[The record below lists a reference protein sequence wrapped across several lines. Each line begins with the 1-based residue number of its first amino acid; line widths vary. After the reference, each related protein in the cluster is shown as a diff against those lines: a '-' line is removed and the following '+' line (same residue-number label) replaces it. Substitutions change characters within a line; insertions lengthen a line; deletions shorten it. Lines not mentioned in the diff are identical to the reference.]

1 MDNQLMEKERTTGI
15 ALIHTLQTQQNQGQ
29 ALIQALEKVYE
40 IEDKMTDFESKL
52 DEARALVDD
61 ATKQI
66 TINYEE
72 QKEVQSIVAKIAQDA
87 AKEHEKK
94 LDTKFSDNLFK
105 AWKGRFI
112 NLVYKYIKRR
122 MNVVRYTA
130 VKRIDYHELKMY
142 LDTLSYYVFTESEL
156 KPTPGILN
164 VMELEK
170 GDE

>member
-1 MDNQLMEKERTTGI
+1 MGNQLAEKERTTGI

-52 DEARALVDD
+52 DEARALVND

-72 QKEVQSIVAKIAQDA
+72 QKEVQSAVSKIAQEA
-87 AKEHEKK
+87 TKEHEKK

-112 NLVYKYIKRR
+112 NLIYKYIKRR

-130 VKRIDYHELKMY
+130 VKRIDFNELKMY
-142 LDTLSYYVFTESEL
+142 LDTLNYYVITESEL
-156 KPTPGILN
+156 RPTPGILK

-170 GDE
+170 TV

>member
-1 MDNQLMEKERTTGI
+1 MDNQLTNKEQTTGI
-15 ALIHTLQTQQNQGQ
+15 ALIHTLQAQQNQGQ
-29 ALIQALEKVYE
+29 ALIQALQKVYE
-40 IEDKMTDFESKL
+40 IEVKMDDFENKL

-66 TINYEE
+66 NITYEE
-72 QKEVQSIVAKIAQDA
+72 QKEVQSAVSKIAQEA
-87 AKEHEKK
+87 TKEHEKK
-94 LDTKFSDNLFK
+94 LGEKFSGNLFK
-105 AWKGRFI
+105 AWKGRFT
-112 NLVYKYIKRR
+112 NLVYKYIKKR

-164 VMELEK
+164 VMKLEK

>member
-1 MDNQLMEKERTTGI
+1 MGNQLAEKERTTGI

-52 DEARALVDD
+52 DEARALVND

-164 VMELEK
+164 VMKLEK

>member
-1 MDNQLMEKERTTGI
+1 MGNQLAEKERTTGI

-40 IEDKMTDFESKL
+40 LEEKMTDFESKL
-52 DEARALVDD
+52 DEARALVND

-72 QKEVQSIVAKIAQDA
+72 QKEVQSAVSKIAQEA
-87 AKEHEKK
+87 TKEHEKK

-112 NLVYKYIKRR
+112 NLIYKYIKRR

-130 VKRIDYHELKMY
+130 VKRIDFNELKMY
-142 LDTLSYYVFTESEL
+142 LDTLNYYVFTESEL
-156 KPTPGILN
+156 RPTPGILK

-170 GDE
+170 TV

>member
-1 MDNQLMEKERTTGI
+1 MDNQLINKEQTTGI
-15 ALIHTLQTQQNQGQ
+15 ALIHTLQAQQNQGQ
-29 ALIQALEKVYE
+29 ALIQALQKVYE
-40 IEDKMTDFESKL
+40 IEAKMDDFENKL

-66 TINYEE
+66 NITYEE
-72 QKEVQSIVAKIAQDA
+72 QKEVQSAVSKIAQDA

-164 VMELEK
+164 VMKLEK

>member
-1 MDNQLMEKERTTGI
+1 MDNQLINKEQTTGI
-15 ALIHTLQTQQNQGQ
+15 ALIHTLQAQQNQGQ
-29 ALIQALEKVYE
+29 ALIQALQKVYE
-40 IEDKMTDFESKL
+40 IEAKMDDFENKL

-66 TINYEE
+66 NITYEE
-72 QKEVQSIVAKIAQDA
+72 QKEVQSAVSKIAQDA
-87 AKEHEKK
+87 TKEHEKK

>member
-1 MDNQLMEKERTTGI
+1 MGNQLAEKERTTGI

-52 DEARALVDD
+52 DEARALVND

-72 QKEVQSIVAKIAQDA
+72 QKEVQSAVSKIAQEA
-87 AKEHEKK
+87 TKEHEKK

-105 AWKGRFI
+105 AWKGLFI
-112 NLVYKYIKRR
+112 NLIYKYIKRR

-130 VKRIDYHELKMY
+130 VKRIDFNELKMY
-142 LDTLSYYVFTESEL
+142 LDTLNYYVFTESEL
-156 KPTPGILN
+156 RPTPGILK

-170 GDE
+170 TV

>member
-15 ALIHTLQTQQNQGQ
+15 TLIHTLQTQQNQGQ
-29 ALIQALEKVYE
+29 ALIQALQKVYE

-52 DEARALVDD
+52 DEARALVND

-72 QKEVQSIVAKIAQDA
+72 QKELQSIVAKIAQDA
-87 AKEHEKK
+87 TKEHEKK
-94 LDTKFSDNLFK
+94 LGEKFSDNLFK

-112 NLVYKYIKRR
+112 NLIYKYIKKR

-130 VKRIDYHELKMY
+130 VKRIDFNELKMY
-142 LDTLSYYVFTESEL
+142 LDTINYYTFSNSEL

-164 VMELEK
+164 VLKLE
-170 GDE
+170 ETA

>member
-1 MDNQLMEKERTTGI
+1 MNKEQTTGI
-15 ALIHTLQTQQNQGQ
+15 ALIHTLQAQQNQGQ
-29 ALIQALEKVYE
+29 ALIQALQKVYE
-40 IEDKMTDFESKL
+40 IEAKMDAFENKL

-66 TINYEE
+66 NITYEE
-72 QKEVQSIVAKIAQDA
+72 QKEVQSAVSKIAQEA
-87 AKEHEKK
+87 TKEHEKK
-94 LDTKFSDNLFK
+94 LGEKFSNNLFK
-105 AWKGRFI
+105 AWKGRFT
-112 NLVYKYIKRR
+112 NLVYKYIKKR

-164 VMELEK
+164 VMKLEK

>member
-1 MDNQLMEKERTTGI
+1 MGNQLAEKERTTGI
-15 ALIHTLQTQQNQGQ
+15 ALIHTLQTQQNQSQ

-40 IEDKMTDFESKL
+40 IEDKMSDFESKL
-52 DEARALVDD
+52 DEARALVND
-61 ATKQI
+61 ATNQI

-87 AKEHEKK
+87 TKEHEKK

-112 NLVYKYIKRR
+112 NLIYKYIKRR

-130 VKRIDYHELKMY
+130 VKRIDFNELKMY
-142 LDTLSYYVFTESEL
+142 LDTLNYYVFTESEL
-156 KPTPGILN
+156 RPTPGILN
-164 VMELEK
+164 VLKLE
-170 GDE
+170 ETA

>member
-1 MDNQLMEKERTTGI
+1 MDNQLINKEQTTGI
-15 ALIHTLQTQQNQGQ
+15 ALIHTLQAQQNQGQ

-52 DEARALVDD
+52 DEARALVNDV
-61 ATKQI
+61 TKQI

-72 QKEVQSIVAKIAQDA
+72 QKELQSIVAKIAQDA
-87 AKEHEKK
+87 TKEHEKK

-112 NLVYKYIKRR
+112 NLIYKYIKRR

-130 VKRIDYHELKMY
+130 VKRIDFNELKMY
-142 LDTLSYYVFTESEL
+142 LDTLNYYVFTESEL
-156 KPTPGILN
+156 RPTPGILN
-164 VMELEK
+164 VLKLE
-170 GDE
+170 ETA

>member
-1 MDNQLMEKERTTGI
+1 MGNQLAEKERTTGI
-15 ALIHTLQTQQNQGQ
+15 ALIHTLQTQQNHGQ

-52 DEARALVDD
+52 DEARALVND

-72 QKEVQSIVAKIAQDA
+72 QKEVQSAVSKIAQEA
-87 AKEHEKK
+87 TKEHEKK

-112 NLVYKYIKRR
+112 NLIYKYIKRR

-130 VKRIDYHELKMY
+130 VKRIDFNELKMY
-142 LDTLSYYVFTESEL
+142 LDTLNYYVFTESEL
-156 KPTPGILN
+156 RPTPGILK

-170 GDE
+170 TV